1 MLKVAKIID
10 FVNDNYN
17 FNICIDFD
25 DKILIVIFS
34 DDLTS
39 EIQLEIEYGATTE
52 EIIGLIKSKL
62 DELQN

>member
-10 FVNDNYN
+10 FVNDKYDI
-17 FNICIDFD
+17 NICIDFD
-25 DKILIVIFS
+25 VKILIAIFS

-39 EIQLEIEYGATTE
+39 ELQLEIEYETTTDE
-52 EIIGLIKSKL
+52 AINIIKSKL

>member
-25 DKILIVIFS
+25 DKILIVIFN

-39 EIQLEIEYGATTE
+39 ELQLEIEYETTTDE
-52 EIIGLIKSKL
+52 VINIIKSKL

>member
-25 DKILIVIFS
+25 NKILIVIFS

-39 EIQLEIEYGATTE
+39 ELQLEIEYEATTE
-52 EIIGLIKSKL
+52 EVIDLIKSKL

>member
-17 FNICIDFD
+17 FNICVDFD

-39 EIQLEIEYGATTE
+39 ELELEIEYETTTE
-52 EIIGLIKSKL
+52 EVVDIIKTKL